1 MPPDRIEAWLD
12 PTLTDPGAGRKL
24 LTGIE
29 LDALAVRAVSTDVN
43 KVATNT
49 PALIDPLP
57 EARDRPLQLSLAA

>member
-1 MPPDRIEAWLD
+1 MPPDRIDAWLD
-12 PTLTDPGAGRKL
+12 PALIDPAAVRKL

-29 LDALAVRAVSTDVN
+29 LDPLVVRAISTDVN
-43 KVATNT
+43 KVGTNT